1 MKQSKN
7 KITNQTPLN
16 ESSPILG
23 WWHKPNRRIIPS
35 NLKHDV
41 PIYVTR
47 KIYHEQKELQRNHK
61 LFSNC
66 VVNKALSWL
75 FFIQIYKFVH
85 LCT

>member
-16 ESSPILG
+16 ESSPILA

-47 KIYHEQKELQRNHK
+47 KIYHEQKELQRILK
-61 LFSNC
+61 WTSTVLQLAILLVLLF
-66 VVNKALSWL
+66 
-75 FFIQIYKFVH
+75 
-85 LCT
+85 